1 MAGQGPPRPHAP
13 ESLLDTLLSEAGGPG
28 GVEQA
33 SADLLPFYRFLLPF
47 TQLSETLANFLPP
60 KSPWKPKER
69 KALENRTSRP
79 GR

>member
-1 MAGQGPPRPHAP
+1 M
-13 ESLLDTLLSEAGGPG
+13 
-28 GVEQA
+28 EQA

-60 KSPWKPKER
+60 RSPWKPKER